1 MSSALFSEGLERVG
15 NRAFRGCPIRLVVL
29 PSTLRQLGENCFDS
43 LSQEWTNTPQELRIT
58 PGGPWEAD
66 GDGLYRIDGESKTLI
81 RVYGPRFFA
90 DCRYGYEKTACTVAE
105 GTTAIGRG
113 AFENCRSL
121 CSVTLPDSLREIGD
135 QAFYGC
141 TGLRGVRLPQ
151 GLRSIGAE
159 AFRGASVRGITIPPE
174 LTSIGTGAFAAGE
187 DRSPS
192 LRKVRVAKEN
202 PCFLARENVL
212 LQRKEDGSLLLLCA
226 FGKSETVTVP
236 EGVSEIGC
244 LAFYR
249 STVKEVRL
257 PSSVREV
264 AADAFH
270 ECENLVRL
278 RLELPESEPGWAE
291 VYFPELRGYGWSD
304 TRKQYLDCIRT
315 SRDGVFDFLTYDSLF
330 PSIQEFKDRVLIATD
345 RLKSSAHLAPLYRDE
360 YLNWLR
366 KNAAGAVQIVIEFDN
381 LAGLNT
387 LAEVGVLTGENI
399 DGLIELANAA
409 QKPEILLYLMDYKN
423 AEIGITETD
432 YEL

>member
-1 MSSALFSEGLERVG
+1 M
-15 NRAFRGCPIRLVVL
+15 
-29 PSTLRQLGENCFDS
+29 
-43 LSQEWTNTPQELRIT
+43 
-58 PGGPWEAD
+58 EAD

-81 RVYGPRFFA
+81 RVYGPRFSNS
-90 DCRYGYEKTACTVAE
+90 CYIGQEKNGCTVAE
-105 GTTAIGRG
+105 GTTAIARG
-113 AFENCRSL
+113 VFENCQGL
-121 CSVTLPDSLREIGD
+121 PSVTLPDSLREIGD
-135 QAFYGC
+135 RAFCGC

-159 AFRGASVRGITIPPE
+159 AFRGTSLRGVTLPPE

-187 DRSPS
+187 DRGSS

-226 FGKSETVTVP
+226 FGKSETVTAP
-236 EGVSEIGC
+236 EGVSEIGR

-249 STVKEVRL
+249 SAVKEVRL

-270 ECENLVRL
+270 ECGNLTRL
-278 RLELPESEPGWAE
+278 RLELPESAPGWAE
-291 VYFPELRGYGWSD
+291 VYFPELRGYGWNNG
-304 TRKQYLDCIRT
+304 RNQYLDCIRT

-345 RLKSSAHLAPLYRDE
+345 HLKSSAHLAPLYRDE

-366 KNAAGAVQIVIEFDN
+366 ENAARAVRTVIEFDG

-387 LAEVGVLTGENI
+387 LAELGVFTGENI
-399 DGLIELANAA
+399 DELIELANASR
-409 QKPEILLYLMDYKN
+409 KPEILSCLMNYKN

-432 YEL
+432 YELLREEGRHGQAEAGGGAGSSDFEIRPERAAGGLPVFGSGPVQAGVSGGEPGGPRH